1 MEFEFLLPQ
10 SILEYMELEGYE
22 TYKKVRE
29 LTDQESLKD
38 PENDP
43 FKSKYKAREL
53 LQEILSKVH
62 KEREENESDPSMK
75 IVEAALQYQ
84 LGNNYTHTE
93 ERPAGEECLEKCI
106 NLLKN
111 DELMMR
117 QEAVSVALITY
128 SELGI
133 IWASRY
139 QGRDKAMFNL
149 QKVESLY
156 NKYKHE
162 VGLAPFAIDESLR
175 PKEDRFTNLQ
185 REAKFEKI
193 FTHTLFY
200 LAQMY
205 KQSEDNDLSAAY
217 CQRTLRR
224 QLEAKEYDPKEWA
237 VNSAGL
243 SQYYICQNMY
253 REAKHCLA
261 CANVIIEE
269 AKPPEGLPDPRPDD
283 DNETVML
290 RNEIPQRKADI
301 ARCWIKYFLALL
313 DYSKER
319 LYNDVCE
326 LDINRQVAAIEQ
338 LHLNEET
345 DNDVPKDHDRMP
357 LEVDLVEENVRH
369 LPVTTFEES
378 RQVFLV
384 AKKYVESALEFFVMD
399 GFVTDNIELTQDMSA
414 LYKHIIFFE
423 TEKERKCKMH
433 KRRIDLLAQC
443 LNEINPQ
450 FYLLICRQLQFEI
463 AEIYG
468 AMLDLKIAIA
478 NESIQTPTNHAIK
491 KINLLCRSSIF
502 YFNKFLD
509 TLRNPQK
516 VFPFPFD
523 EDVEHPAIIA
533 HFHIARLYSKIIAP
547 VKSEKL
553 SFLKKSLEYY
563 AWIVD
568 YVDKHPK
575 CEQTVQKEVEICRE
589 MKMLLPKSME
599 RYME

>member
-1 MEFEFLLPQ
+1 MNFEFSLPQ
-10 SILEYMELEGYE
+10 TLLEYFESEGYE
-22 TYKKVRE
+22 AYNRVRV
-29 LTDQESLKD
+29 LTDEESLKD

-43 FKSKYKAREL
+43 FKSKYKAREK
-53 LQEILSKVH
+53 LQEILNRIH

-75 IVEAALQYQ
+75 ILEAAIQYQ
-84 LGNNYTHTE
+84 LGFNYTHTE
-93 ERPAGEECLEKCI
+93 ERPAGEECLDKCI
-106 NLLKN
+106 ALLKD
-111 DELMMR
+111 DELLMR
-117 QEAVSVALITY
+117 PEAVSIAMIAY

-133 IWASRY
+133 VWASRY
-139 QGRDKAMFNL
+139 QGRDQAMFNL
-149 QKVESLY
+149 KKVESLY

-162 VGLAPFAIDESLR
+162 VGLSPFAIDESLR
-175 PKEDRFTNLQ
+175 PKEEKFTDMQ
-185 REAKFEKI
+185 RDAKFEKI

-205 KQSEDNDLSAAY
+205 KQSDENDLSAAY

-224 QLEAKEYDPKEWA
+224 QLESKEYDPKEWA

-261 CANVIIEE
+261 CANVIMEE
-269 AKPPEGLPDPRPDD
+269 AKPQEGLPEPKPDD
-283 DNETVML
+283 DNETIML
-290 RNEIPQRKADI
+290 RNEIPQKKADI
-301 ARCWIKYFLALL
+301 ARCWVKYFLALL
-313 DYSKER
+313 DYSKEL

-326 LDINRQVAAIEQ
+326 LDVNRQAEAILRLQ
-338 LHLNEET
+338 LNEEN

-357 LEVDLVEENVRH
+357 LEVDSVEENARH

-378 RQVFLV
+378 RQVFLI
-384 AKKYVESALEFFVMD
+384 AKKYVDSALEFFVMD

-414 LYKHIIFFE
+414 LYKHLIFFE

-433 KRRIDLLAQC
+433 KRRIDLLTQV

-450 FYLLICRQLQFEI
+450 FFLLICRQLQFEI
-463 AEIYG
+463 GEIYG

-478 NESIQTPTNHAIK
+478 NESTQTPTHHAIK
-491 KINLLCRSSIF
+491 KINLLCRSSIL
-502 YFNKFLD
+502 YFTKFLD
-509 TLRNPQK
+509 TLRNTKK

-533 HFHIARLYSKIIAP
+533 HFHVARLYSKIIAP
-547 VKSEKL
+547 VRSEKL
-553 SFLKKSLEYY
+553 NFLKKSLEYY
-563 AWIVD
+563 SWIVD
-568 YVDKHPK
+568 YVDRKPE
-575 CEQTVQKEVEICRE
+575 CEVTVQKEVEICRE
-589 MKMLLPKSME
+589 MKVLLPKAME